1 MKVLSMPDTSLTNSR
16 IVAAYREKTPKSAAL
31 AERANSVFPS
41 GITHDTRKISP
52 YGVYIERAQGSR
64 KWDVDGNEYV
74 DYRGGHGAL
83 ILGHNSPEIAK
94 RAQEQMNIGTHFGA
108 AHELEVRW
116 GELVQE
122 LIPSAERV
130 RFVSSGSEA
139 VLMAVRL
146 ARAASGRTKIVR
158 FLGHFHGWHDHMA
171 FGVTDH
177 FDGTPTPGVLDSV
190 AESVLLAPANDI
202 DETRRIIESD
212 SDIAAVIIEPT
223 GGGFG
228 QLPTTREFLAE
239 LRAITKKQNIIL
251 IFDEV
256 VSGFR
261 VSKNGIQG
269 TWNIMPD
276 ITTLAKIVAGGLP
289 GGAVCGRKDI
299 MDHLDYAAMA
309 EKGLDK
315 VPHQGTFNANPLS
328 AAAGIA
334 TLEIIRDTDVCE
346 RAAANAEKLRGML
359 NTIFEDEGVAWAAY
373 GSFGAF
379 YLFTNPGNLPV
390 KPTAFD
396 PLTIDPLVLKKSSPF
411 MNKLSLALLVNG
423 VDVGGKP
430 AGKMSSVHTDE
441 DLKHTV
447 DAMRKAIHMLRDDGD
462 L

>member
-1 MKVLSMPDTSLTNSR
+1 MPDTSLTNSK

-31 AERANSVFPS
+31 AERAQNIFPS

-64 KWDVDGNEYV
+64 KWDVDGHEYV

-83 ILGHNSPEIAK
+83 ILGHNPPEIVK
-94 RAQEQMNIGTHFGA
+94 RTQKQLTIGTHFGA

-116 GELVQE
+116 GEIVQE

-130 RFVSSGSEA
+130 RFVSSGSEV

-177 FDGTPTPGVLDSV
+177 FDGTPTPGVLDGV

-202 DETRRIIESD
+202 EKTREIIESD
-212 SDIAAVIIEPT
+212 DDIAAVIIEPT

-228 QLPTTREFLAE
+228 QLPTSHEFLEE
-239 LRAITKKQNIIL
+239 LRAITKKNNIIL

-256 VSGFR
+256 VTGFR
-261 VSKNGIQG
+261 VSRNGIQG
-269 TWNIMPD
+269 HWNIIPD

-315 VPHQGTFNANPLS
+315 IPHQGTFNANPLS

-346 RAAANAEKLRGML
+346 RAGAQAEKVRGML
-359 NTIFEDEGVAWAAY
+359 NQMFEEENVPWAAY

-379 YLFTNPGNLPV
+379 YLFTNPENIAITPSD
-390 KPTAFD
+390 FD
-396 PLTIDPLVLKKSSPF
+396 PLTVDPLVLKKSSPF
-411 MNKLSLALLVNG
+411 MNKLSLALLING
-423 VDVGGKP
+423 VDIGG
-430 AGKMSSVHTDE
+430 
-441 DLKHTV
+441 
-447 DAMRKAIHMLRDDGD
+447 
-462 L
+462 

>member
-1 MKVLSMPDTSLTNSR
+1 MPDTSLTNSK
-16 IVAAYREKTPKSAAL
+16 IVAAYREKTPKSEAL
-31 AERANSVFPS
+31 ATRAQNIFPS
-41 GITHDTRKISP
+41 GITHDTRKIRP
-52 YGVYIERAQGSR
+52 YGIYIDRAQGSR

-83 ILGHNSPEIAK
+83 ILGHNPLEVVK
-94 RAQEQMNIGTHFGA
+94 RAQEQLTIGTHFGA

-116 GELVQE
+116 GEIVQE

-146 ARAASGRTKIVR
+146 ARAASVRSKIVR

-177 FDGTPTPGVLDSV
+177 FDGTPTPGVLDGV

-202 DETRRIIESD
+202 EETRRIIESD
-212 SDIAAVIIEPT
+212 DDIAAVIIEPT

-228 QLPTTREFLAE
+228 QLPTTHEFLEE

-269 TWNIMPD
+269 VWNIIPD

-289 GGAVCGRKDI
+289 GGAVC
-299 MDHLDYAAMA
+299 
-309 EKGLDK
+309 
-315 VPHQGTFNANPLS
+315 
-328 AAAGIA
+328 
-334 TLEIIRDTDVCE
+334 
-346 RAAANAEKLRGML
+346 
-359 NTIFEDEGVAWAAY
+359 
-373 GSFGAF
+373 
-379 YLFTNPGNLPV
+379 
-390 KPTAFD
+390 
-396 PLTIDPLVLKKSSPF
+396 
-411 MNKLSLALLVNG
+411 
-423 VDVGGKP
+423 
-430 AGKMSSVHTDE
+430 
-441 DLKHTV
+441 
-447 DAMRKAIHMLRDDGD
+447 
-462 L
+462 

>member
-1 MKVLSMPDTSLTNSR
+1 LPDTSLTNSK

-31 AERANSVFPS
+31 AERAQNIFPS

-64 KWDVDGNEYV
+64 KWDVDGHEYV

-83 ILGHNSPEIAK
+83 ILGHNPPEIVK
-94 RAQEQMNIGTHFGA
+94 RTQKQLTIGTHFGA

-116 GELVQE
+116 GEIVQE

-177 FDGTPTPGVLDSV
+177 FDGTPTPGVLDGV

-202 DETRRIIESD
+202 EKTREIIESD
-212 SDIAAVIIEPT
+212 DDIAAVIIEPT

-228 QLPTTREFLAE
+228 QLPTSREFLEE
-239 LRAITKKQNIIL
+239 LRAITKKNNIIL

-256 VSGFR
+256 VTGFR
-261 VSKNGIQG
+261 VSRNGIQG
-269 TWNIMPD
+269 HWNIIPD

-315 VPHQGTFNANPLS
+315 IPHQGTFNANPLS

-346 RAAANAEKLRGML
+346 RAGAQAEKVRGML
-359 NTIFEDEGVAWAAY
+359 NQMFEEENVPWAAY

-379 YLFTNPGNLPV
+379 YLFTNPENIAITPSD
-390 KPTAFD
+390 FD
-396 PLTIDPLVLKKSSPF
+396 PLTVDPLVLKKSSPF
-411 MNKLSLALLVNG
+411 MNKLSLALLING
-423 VDVGGKP
+423 VDIGGKP
-430 AGKMSSVHTDE
+430 AGKMSCVHTDE
-441 DLKHTV
+441 DLEHTV
-447 DAMRKAIHMLRDDGD
+447 EAMRKTVHMLREDGE